1 MACPRSSSSFII
13 LFFFL
18 PPVNLPP
25 LFSASPAQQ
34 ETMRFHPRPL
44 TMMHEPDGG
53 NTFAGVVIIKPF
65 FFSPPPQPLPC
76 ERNTKALCPKCNAL
90 ISLKLF
96 IGVCGAL
103 AAGLSPFQLPALFNS
118 AGNEKCSELRQR
130 RRACAPLSPASAS
143 LSFSPSNHHSRGKR
157 VGKDFLRNYV

>member
-1 MACPRSSSSFII
+1 
-13 LFFFL
+13 
-18 PPVNLPP
+18 
-25 LFSASPAQQ
+25 
-34 ETMRFHPRPL
+34 
-44 TMMHEPDGG
+44 MMHEPDGG

-65 FFSPPPQPLPC
+65 IFSLPPPPPPHPLPC

-96 IGVCGAL
+96 IGICGAS

-143 LSFSPSNHHSRGKR
+143 LSFSPSNHRSRGKR
-157 VGKDFLRNYV
+157 VGKDFLCNYVEGRWRKKLFTVIQIFFFFKKRGNFALNKILPLTADHRRH